1 MNKKKMFYI
10 TLAMIMFLLLG
21 SILINYILNPY
32 GVFKK
37 YKNYE
42 ISTPI
47 NERYLKTSY
56 ILDNPQKYDSFIF
69 GSSRV
74 GTLEGENLKEI
85 GNFYNMTFSGAMPK
99 EILEILELFI
109 ENKIEIKNIILGI
122 DDFDFY
128 TEPKTHGELLYKI
141 SYKKLKDNRYNFLK
155 YYLLKNPFNK
165 VNYTYLFKKE
175 KGYNDILNT
184 GKWKKEYADIQI
196 ENDIEA
202 HKNKLSNIKVD
213 KSYINRV
220 DRTIEEI
227 NRIIK
232 ICEYNN
238 INLTVIYLRL
248 YKNTYVANKDL
259 IDKSK
264 KELQKI
270 TSYWDMVVIKGFTDN
285 EYYWYEESHYRPI
298 LGRIIL
304 KRIFEDKF
312 SKNINIP
319 KNFGKYKNYDYNE
332 NSEN

>member
-10 TLAMIMFLLLG
+10 TLTMIIFLLLG
-21 SILINYILNPY
+21 SISINYILNPY

-42 ISTPI
+42 ISTPV

-85 GNFYNMTFSGAMPK
+85 GDFYNMTFSGALPK
-99 EILEILELFI
+99 EILEILQLFI
-109 ENKIEIKNIILGI
+109 ENKIKIKNIILGI

-128 TEPKTHGELLYKI
+128 TEPKTHEEILYKI

-155 YYLLKNPFNK
+155 YYLLKNPLNK

-196 ENDIEA
+196 ESDIEA
-202 HKNKLSNIKVD
+202 HKNKLSNIKID
-213 KSYINRV
+213 KSYINRI
-220 DRTIEEI
+220 DKTIEEI
-227 NRIIK
+227 NQIIR
-232 ICEYNN
+232 ICEDNN
-238 INLTVIYLRL
+238 INLTVIYLPL
-248 YKNTYVANKDL
+248 YKNTYMANKGL
-259 IDKSK
+259 INESR

-270 TSYWDMVVIKGFTDN
+270 ISYWDMVEIKGFTNN

-298 LGRIIL
+298 LGRKIL
-304 KRIFEDKF
+304 KQIFKENYTRNVEIPNYFGIYKEKI
-312 SKNINIP
+312 SNI
-319 KNFGKYKNYDYNE
+319 
-332 NSEN
+332 